1 MIRFIPMFVLMGV
14 FAAIGIYWTILTEHF
29 IAWTRKYNE
38 SFHRFID
45 ARLSQPVLVERAK
58 ANYARL
64 ETSGGMTMLT
74 WGVRMIGVALAGVA
88 LTTIIRV
95 AIGI

>member
-1 MIRFIPMFVLMGV
+1 MIRFIPMFILMGV

-38 SFHRFID
+38 SFHRFVD
-45 ARLSQPVLVERAK
+45 SRLPQPVLVDRAK

-64 ETSGGMTMLT
+64 ESSGGMIVLT
-74 WGVRMIGVALAGVA
+74 WGVRLVGVALAGTA
-88 LTTIIRV
+88 LTTIIR
-95 AIGI
+95 ITLGI